1 MTVEKERTYP
11 CVAFGKQPVVSVM
24 ECTCRVM
31 ALQSNQAAPQLMAE
45 VQMAEGFVI
54 GVSLTEEKM
63 GTVGRYD

>member
-1 MTVEKERTYP
+1 
-11 CVAFGKQPVVSVM
+11 
-24 ECTCRVM
+24 M

-63 GTVGRYD
+63 GKVRLSQKEMLTVGRYD

>member
-1 MTVEKERTYP
+1 
-11 CVAFGKQPVVSVM
+11 
-24 ECTCRVM
+24 M

-63 GTVGRYD
+63 EKVRLSQKEILTVGRYNKVLYSIFRFVLDGMIL